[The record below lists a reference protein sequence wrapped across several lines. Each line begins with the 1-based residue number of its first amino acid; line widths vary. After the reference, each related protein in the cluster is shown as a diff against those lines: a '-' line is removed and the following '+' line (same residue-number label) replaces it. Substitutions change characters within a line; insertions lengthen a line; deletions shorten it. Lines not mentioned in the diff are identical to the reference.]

1 MPPAFLH
8 PRQTSDQSLNSSR
21 FADVW
26 RVLAQIQLPGC
37 MMHLMYAIYPALS
50 HLRNGICGCLR
61 LCANLCM
68 VSVISCLWLLQEATL
83 QCLQSRHVTRHS
95 HQALFVVMHRL
106 ARPGRAADCLPGMG
120 RNLLLTACHPGLRF
134 LRLMASQVY
143 SSATLKLSRSG

>member
-83 QCLQSRHVTRHS
+83 QCLQSRHVKSHS
-95 HQALFVVMHRL
+95 CQASSLVCGDALPSKTWESCWLSAWNGPQFASDCMS
-106 ARPGRAADCLPGMG
+106 PRAALPAPHG
-120 RNLLLTACHPGLRF
+120 LT
-134 LRLMASQVY
+134 SIQ
-143 SSATLKLSRSG
+143 